1 MLHVL
6 WRDSHGKGGQRQA
19 VSRRRC
25 DAACRG
31 PAYADIL
38 TNLTNEDPMH
48 THTLKD
54 ARYRTIGYIET
65 AADGKQTGKDERFR
79 TVGHGNLLASLITC
93 R

>member
-1 MLHVL
+1 
-6 WRDSHGKGGQRQA
+6 
-19 VSRRRC
+19 
-25 DAACRG
+25 
-31 PAYADIL
+31 
-38 TNLTNEDPMH
+38 MH

>member
-1 MLHVL
+1 
-6 WRDSHGKGGQRQA
+6 
-19 VSRRRC
+19 
-25 DAACRG
+25 
-31 PAYADIL
+31 
-38 TNLTNEDPMH
+38 MH

-79 TVGHGNLLASLITC
+79 TVGYYDPRADVTQDERFRTVGHGNLLASLITC